1 MAVTLACT
9 CAAWLAVPSLATAQA
24 PGNDN
29 YLGSTAINSFG
40 SPLPTVNTRTGTIVN
55 ATVQPADIL
64 EGGAGGPIAE
74 NLGCQRGNQVVSFG
88 DTVWWDFYPHRPG
101 FVRAVVE
108 TDAFTPVV
116 GAMPFVRDGAVPNI
130 GQFRCVVGGL
140 GNATLDYEFKVQEG
154 GAYTIQ
160 IGAQDGL
167 GVEGPYTLTLYYDP
181 DTDRDGFA
189 DSLDSCPS
197 NGGPNLIGGC
207 PDGDGDGVIDRNDRC
222 QGPKGTPAHQGC
234 LDRDRDGRID
244 PDDKCPRET
253 TRGSRDRNDNGC
265 PDRELLKPETKL
277 TSGLYCTG
285 TVCHGIRVKRLAV
298 SSLPR
303 GTRVTVSCTKHGC
316 KKASKKVGKK
326 HRVSFFSGKAL
337 KAGVGLSIDVARKG
351 YVGRHVTYWIQPND
365 WKKTRLSCLKSGK
378 PVRCTRQ
385 LQVR

>member
-1 MAVTLACT
+1 M
-9 CAAWLAVPSLATAQA
+9 PSLATAQA

-40 SPLPTVNTRTGTIVN
+40 SPLPTVNTRTGTIIN

-64 EGGAGGPIAE
+64 EGGAGGPIAK
-74 NLGCQRGNQVVSFG
+74 NLGCERGNQVVSFG

-101 FVRAVVE
+101 YVRAVVE

-140 GNATLDYEFKVQEG
+140 GNATLDYEFKVLEG

-234 LDRDRDGRID
+234 LDRDRDGHID

-298 SSLPR
+298 SSLPEGHASDRVLHQARLQESLEEGRQEAPRQLLQRQGPEGGRRAQHRR
-303 GTRVTVSCTKHGC
+303 G
-316 KKASKKVGKK
+316 A
-326 HRVSFFSGKAL
+326 
-337 KAGVGLSIDVARKG
+337 KG

-365 WKKTRLSCLKSGK
+365 WKKTGLSCLKSGK

>member
-1 MAVTLACT
+1 M
-9 CAAWLAVPSLATAQA
+9 PSIASAQA

-29 YLGSTAINSFG
+29 YLGSTAINSDG

-55 ATVQPADIL
+55 ATVEGDIL
-64 EGGAGGPIAE
+64 QGGAGGPIAE
-74 NLGCQRGNQVVSFG
+74 NLGCQRGNQVVGFG
-88 DTVWWDFYPHRPG
+88 DTVWFDFYPHRPG
-101 FVRAVVE
+101 FVRAVIE

-116 GAMPFVRDGAVPNI
+116 GVMPFVRDGAIPNI

-160 IGAQDGL
+160 IGAQNGL

-189 DSLDSCPS
+189 DSLDSCPA

-222 QGPKGTPAHQGC
+222 QGPKGPATQSGC

-244 PDDKCPRET
+244 PDDKCPRES
-253 TRGSRDRNDNGC
+253 TRGARDRNDNGC

-277 TSGLYCTG
+277 IPGLFCTG
-285 TVCHGIRVKRLAV
+285 TVCHGVRVNKLVV
-298 SSLPR
+298 SEVPR
-303 GTRVTVSCTKHGC
+303 GTRVRVSCTKRGC
-316 KKASKKVGKK
+316 RKASKKVGKSR
-326 HRVSFFSGKAL
+326 RVRFFSGQAL
-337 KAGVGLSIDVARKG
+337 RAGVGLKLTMSRKG
-351 YVGRHVTYWIQPND
+351 YVPRQVIYWIEPND
-365 WKKTRLSCLKSGK
+365 WKKTSSCLKSGK
-378 PVRCTRQ
+378 PVRCTRK
-385 LQVR
+385 LTVR